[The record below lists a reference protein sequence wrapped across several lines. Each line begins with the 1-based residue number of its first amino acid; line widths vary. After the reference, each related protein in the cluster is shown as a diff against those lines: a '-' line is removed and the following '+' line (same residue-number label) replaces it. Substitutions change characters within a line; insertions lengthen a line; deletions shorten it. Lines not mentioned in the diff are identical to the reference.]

1 MSLTKQALEK
11 IRGWYSGSSREAE
24 LGSLKRGEE
33 KSTAGATGYH
43 AFNSSGYDSLSTSL
57 RLENSMMERF
67 ADYEEMD
74 DYPEIGSALDI
85 YADDATI
92 PDSLTGHTV
101 NIKSKNDEVVRAL
114 TDMLHNR
121 VRIDEEIWAL
131 ARTLIKYGN
140 AYCEL
145 LVSDSGVLGINV
157 LPPPTVRRIETAK
170 GTLVGFIQDATGRF
184 SVDKGAVIN
193 ALKDPNGARLVKDS
207 GTVMF
212 EPSEIVHWRLRGKDL
227 SSEYGHSV
235 LDAARWIWRRL
246 VMAEDSALVYK
257 LTRSPSRFAFYVD
270 VGDLPS
276 GQAMAYVN
284 QVKQQ
289 FRKKKMFN
297 PTTGKLDFRMN
308 PLAPD
313 EDFFI
318 PTRGGQ
324 ESTRIDI
331 IQGAD
336 SQSVADLE
344 YFRNKLFAAIKVPKS
359 YLGADSMTNRA
370 SLSQE
375 DVRFA
380 RTVMRIQREIR
391 NGLRQVCRTHLA
403 VIGIDP
409 DKVDFD
415 VKMALPSSIFEMA
428 QIELRNAQ
436 ADNARSLM
444 EFFPRT
450 WVMERVFDLPRDEA
464 ERLMREKQNEAG
476 DKLRGYAQQ
485 QIDLKQEFPSVDP
498 ATLPMVES
506 KGNEWTSLLDF
517 FQSARYRAIMS
528 EIVKDEIEKKDK

>member
-1 MSLTKQALEK
+1 MGLTKEALNK
-11 IRGWYSGSSREAE
+11 IRGWYAGSDRDAA
-24 LGSLKRGEE
+24 LGDLKRGEE
-33 KSTAGATGYH
+33 KASVGATGYH
-43 AFNSSGYDSLSTSL
+43 SFNSSGYDSLSSTL
-57 RLENSMMERF
+57 RLENSIMERY

-92 PDSLTGHTV
+92 PDSLSGHTV
-101 NIKSKNDEVVRAL
+101 SIKSKSDDVVSAL
-114 TDMLHNR
+114 EDMLHNKI
-121 VRIDEEIWAL
+121 RIDEEIWPL

-140 AYCEL
+140 AYAEL
-145 LVSDSGVLGINV
+145 LVSEAGVLGINT
-157 LPPPTVRRIETAK
+157 LPPATVRRLETEK
-170 GTLVGFIQDATGRF
+170 GTLKGFLQDSSGKF
-184 SVDKGAVIN
+184 GVDRASAIK
-193 ALKDPNGARLVKDS
+193 ALEDPNGARLVK
-207 GTVMF
+207 GTQGILF
-212 EPSEIVHWRLRGKDL
+212 EPAEVVHWRLRGKDL

-289 FRKKKMFN
+289 FKKKKLFN
-297 PTTGKLDFRMN
+297 PTTGRLDFRNN
-308 PLAPD
+308 PLSPD

-344 YFRNKLFAAIKVPKS
+344 YFRNKLFAALKVPKS

-380 RTVMRIQREIR
+380 RTVMRVQRELR
-391 NGLRQVCRTHLA
+391 NGLRAICRTHLA
-403 VIGIDP
+403 IVGIDP
-409 DKVDFD
+409 DTVSFD
-415 VKMALPSSIFEMA
+415 VKMALPSSIFEMQ

-444 EFFPRT
+444 EFFPRP

-464 ERLMREKQNEAG
+464 ESLMREKQAEAG
-476 DKLRGYAQQ
+476 EKLKGYAQQ
-485 QIDLKQEFPSVDP
+485 QIDLKREFPGVDP
-498 ATLPMVES
+498 ATLPVVEDT
-506 KGNEWTSLLDF
+506 KTVLETDL
-517 FQSARYRAIMS
+517 YRHFDS
-528 EIVKDEIEKKDK
+528 DRFRDLVREIIKNKEES

>member
-1 MSLTKQALEK
+1 MGLTKEALNK
-11 IRGWYSGSSREAE
+11 LRGWYSGSSRDAE

-33 KSTAGATGYH
+33 VAKSGATGYQS
-43 AFNSSGYDSLSTSL
+43 FSNSGYDSLSSTL
-57 RLENSMMERF
+57 RIENSQMQRY

-85 YADDATI
+85 YSDDATI

-101 NIKSKNDEVVRAL
+101 NIKSKNDQVVAAL
-114 TDMLHNR
+114 EDMLHNKM
-121 VRIDEEIWAL
+121 RIDEEIWAL
-131 ARTLIKYGN
+131 SRTLIKYGN
-140 AYCEL
+140 AYAEL
-145 LVSDSGVLGINV
+145 LVNDSGVLGLNT
-157 LPPPTVRRIETAK
+157 LPPATVRRLETRK
-170 GTLVGFIQDATGRF
+170 GTLKGFIQDANGKF
-184 SVDKGAVIN
+184 GVDKKAAIE
-193 ALKDPNGARLVKDS
+193 ALDDPEGARLVK
-207 GTVMF
+207 GTEGILF
-212 EPSEIVHWRLRGKDL
+212 EPSEVIHWRLRGKDL

-235 LDAARWIWRRL
+235 LDSARWIWRRL

-289 FRKKKMFN
+289 FKKKKLFN
-297 PTTGKLDFRMN
+297 PTTGRLDFRMN
-308 PLAPD
+308 PLSPD

-336 SQSVADLE
+336 SQSVSDLQ
-344 YFRNKLFAAIKVPKS
+344 YFRNKLFAALKVPKS

-370 SLSQE
+370 ALSQE

-391 NGLRQVCRTHLA
+391 NGLRSICRTHLA
-403 VIGIDP
+403 IIGIDP
-409 DKVDFD
+409 DTVSFD
-415 VKMALPSSIFEMA
+415 VKMALPSSIFEMQ

-444 EFFPRT
+444 EFFPRA

-464 ERLMREKQNEAG
+464 ERLIREKQMESG
-476 DKLRGYAQQ
+476 DKLKAYAQQ
-485 QIDLKQEFPSVDP
+485 QVDLKREFPSIDP
-498 ATLPMVES
+498 ATLPLVEG
-506 KGNEWTSLLDF
+506 KDDAWSLILDHL
-517 FQSARYRAIMS
+517 QKARLGGMMPHHV
-528 EIVKDEIEKKDK
+528 ETKEED

>member
-1 MSLTKQALEK
+1 MGLTKDALIK
-11 IRGWYSGSSREAE
+11 LRSWYSGSDREVS
-24 LGSLKRGEE
+24 LGALKRGESE
-33 KSTAGATGYH
+33 VRTSTTGYQS
-43 AFNSSGYDSLSTSL
+43 FNSSGYDALSSTL

-101 NIKSKNDEVVRAL
+101 NIKSANDDVLNAL
-114 TDMLHNR
+114 NDMLHKK
-121 VRIDEEIWAL
+121 VRIDEVIWAIT
-131 ARTLIKYGN
+131 RTLIKYGN
-140 AYCEL
+140 AYAEL
-145 LVSDSGVLGINV
+145 LVSENGVLGINV
-157 LPPPTVRRIETAK
+157 LPAPTVRRVETAK
-170 GTLVGFIQDATGRF
+170 GTLIGFIQDAEGRF
-184 SVDKGAVIN
+184 SVDKSAVIK
-193 ALKDPNGARLVKDS
+193 ALSDPNGPREVKDTS
-207 GTVMF
+207 IVIF
-212 EPSEIVHWRLRGKDL
+212 EPTEVVHWRLRGKDL

-257 LTRSPSRFAFYVD
+257 LTRSPSRFAFYID

-289 FRKKKMFN
+289 FKKKKLFN
-297 PTTGKLDFRMN
+297 PTTGRLDFRNN
-308 PLAPD
+308 PLSPD

-336 SQSVADLE
+336 SQSVSDLE
-344 YFRNKLFAAIKVPKS
+344 YFRDKLFAALKVPKS
-359 YLGADSMTNRA
+359 YLGADGMTNRA
-370 SLSQE
+370 ALSQE

-380 RTVMRIQREIR
+380 RTVMRIQRELR
-391 NGLRQVCRTHLA
+391 NGIRSLCRTHLA
-403 VIGIDP
+403 LSGIDP
-409 DKVDFD
+409 DKIDFD
-415 VKMALPSSIFEMA
+415 VKMALPSSIFEMQ

-444 EFFPRT
+444 EFFPKT

-464 ERLMREKQNEAG
+464 ERLMRDKSTEAA
-476 DKLRGYAQQ
+476 DKLRGFAQQ
-485 QIDLKQEFPSVDP
+485 QVDIKREFPGVDP
-498 ATLPMVES
+498 ATLPIIEGRDS
-506 KGNEWTSLLDF
+506 APLIKLIEYLQSGRFKG
-517 FQSARYRAIMS
+517 
-528 EIVKDEIEKKDK
+528 IVNGIINDKEDE